1 MKEILVKTLGFE
13 SLPISLK
20 FNHFLCLDN
29 PKTSFLALAQ
39 GQHAYL
45 QGDIGTEP
53 LLLKSTFFWRLR

>member
-1 MKEILVKTLGFE
+1 MKEILVKTLGSK
-13 SLPISLK
+13 SLSISLE
-20 FNHFLCLDN
+20 FNSFLCLDK

-45 QGDIGTEP
+45 QGDTGTEL